1 MKFSQFIQLFGLLL
15 TTGEKDNFP
24 IDLSST
30 KHKTVTSVSF
40 IETAQKNL
48 KKTCMFVQEQNYRQ
62 RKVNKKNTSPTS

>member
-1 MKFSQFIQLFGLLL
+1 MKFSQFIQLFGLFL

-40 IETAQKNL
+40 IETAQKNWKRHACL
-48 KKTCMFVQEQNYRQ
+48 YKNKTIDKE
-62 RKVNKKNTSPTS
+62 K